1 MEVAMMKINRKS
13 LGLFLAAACFFA
25 GCAEPLTFSHDFKRE
40 GLAQYNRGEYI
51 DAGGSFKAAAR
62 QDPTDY
68 QTQYYLGLTAEKTG
82 QFHSAVEAYK
92 LCLKLRTQTPAGRF
106 DIAMRDRVTSRMA
119 ALIAHSDDPTPEIN
133 EIAVVAARDKDSE
146 EYRLL
151 ARIYALR
158 GDPDSA
164 VDSYRRAFSYGDGDA
179 NLAREYAFY
188 LLKIDQVSEGT
199 RVLKI
204 AWRLDPSD
212 RQVARTLK
220 ELGVTDSDLVVSD
233 VRIENPPVQAA
244 ATPASAWD
252 TVTAPKD

>member
-13 LGLFLAAACFFA
+13 LGLFLAAACFSA

-68 QTQYYLGLTAEKTG
+68 QTQYYLGLTSEKNG

-119 ALIAHSDDPTPEIN
+119 ALIA
-133 EIAVVAARDKDSE
+133 
-146 EYRLL
+146 
-151 ARIYALR
+151 
-158 GDPDSA
+158 
-164 VDSYRRAFSYGDGDA
+164 
-179 NLAREYAFY
+179 
-188 LLKIDQVSEGT
+188 
-199 RVLKI
+199 
-204 AWRLDPSD
+204 
-212 RQVARTLK
+212 
-220 ELGVTDSDLVVSD
+220 
-233 VRIENPPVQAA
+233 
-244 ATPASAWD
+244 
-252 TVTAPKD
+252 